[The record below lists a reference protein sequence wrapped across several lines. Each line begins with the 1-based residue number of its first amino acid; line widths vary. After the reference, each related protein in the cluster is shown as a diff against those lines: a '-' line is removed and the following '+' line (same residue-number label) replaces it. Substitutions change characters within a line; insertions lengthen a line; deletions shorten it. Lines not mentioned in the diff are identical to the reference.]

1 MATEHGSQRVPGLQK
16 TPEGA
21 VSPGSAAEGPTLT
34 RRRSKKEGRL
44 PGSQKASSGKQ
55 SSGQGSEASGSS
67 RNAPK
72 TKAGQGEPPSA
83 LPRQASHRQSHR
95 HRSDP
100 QQDAAQRTYGPLL
113 NRIFGK
119 VRCMGW
125 GVEANSPYLYSFL
138 TLPVQASCPRLGK
151 TGEGRVVASCTQTGG
166 MNVGQ
171 GWLPFGAS
179 RAWEKVAVYSWGL

>member
-1 MATEHGSQRVPGLQK
+1 MATEHGSQRVPGHQK
-16 TPEGA
+16 TPEEV

-34 RRRSKKEGRL
+34 RRRSKKERRL

-83 LPRQASHRQSHR
+83 PPRQASHRHR
-95 HRSDP
+95 FDP

-119 VRCMGW
+119 VRGIGV
-125 GVEANSPYLYSFL
+125 GVEANSPYLYPFL
-138 TLPVQASCPRLGK
+138 TLPVRASCPRLGK
-151 TGEGRVVASCTQTGG
+151 TGQGRVVASCTQTRGSECRTR
-166 MNVGQ
+166 
-171 GWLPFGAS
+171 LAS
-179 RAWEKVAVYSWGL
+179 NQLA